1 MKGITYLLTGG
12 FLAGY
17 RTYIVGAGLIAQAV
31 AQWALGDQTLAD
43 VIAKLPEILGGM
55 GLMSL
60 RAGVAAG
67 KKD

>member
-17 RTYIVGAGLIAQAV
+17 RTYIFGFLLGAQAV
-31 AQWALGDQTLAD
+31 AQWVVGDQSLSEL
-43 VIAKLPEILGGM
+43 IAKLPEILGGM

-60 RAGVAAG
+60 RAGVAT
-67 KKD
+67 KED

>member
-17 RTYIVGAGLIAQAV
+17 RTYIFGFLLGAQAV
-31 AQWALGDQTLAD
+31 AQWAVGDQSLSEL
-43 VIAKLPEILGGM
+43 IAKLPEILGGM

-60 RAGVAAG
+60 RAGVAT
-67 KKD
+67 KED